1 MLNMQD
7 LKDYIRGFLYN
18 FIVQM
23 LRIYV
28 RCFSVCKKE
37 RRENSAQH
45 SCKLYSNADLQEKNV
60 IGATAALAP

>member
-7 LKDYIRGFLYN
+7 LKDYIHGFLYN

-28 RCFSVCKKE
+28 RCFSVCKQE
-37 RRENSAQH
+37 RRENGAWH
-45 SCKLYSNADLQEKNV
+45 SCKQYSNTDLQEKNV